1 MARLHWPV
9 SEDPKKLQGHD
20 HPWRAGETRE
30 WRTASLPRR
39 RSPVESGVPYKYKS
53 SALLRNLQ
61 ACGCGKEVVTP
72 IRPNKW
78 TLSFDGESVSLSPSI
93 GSWSL
98 ECQSHYFIRKNR
110 IRWVPPW
117 QPKE

>member
-1 MARLHWPV
+1 MTSLKTLRHHFVENVPAKLEPGVIYV
-9 SEDPKKLQGHD
+9 SIPFS
-20 HPWRAGETRE
+20 
-30 WRTASLPRR
+30 TA
-39 RSPVESGVPYKYKS
+39 VH
-53 SALLRNLQ
+53 AC
-61 ACGCGKEVVTP
+61 ACGCGNEVVTP

-98 ECQSHYFIRKNR
+98 ACQSHYFIRKNR
-110 IRWVPPW
+110 IRWVPRW